1 MPCPRSRHLCVPA
14 RRSTMLRGTALEL
27 RTINRSSATAG
38 AVVGLVRSSMVIAA
52 LAGQGE
58 TRRTAMPCP
67 FAPSFC
73 PSGTHVPCQLP
84 LSCRSPCRPRW
95 NSGCRP
101 SRCVRAGG
109 YRHSDTGRW
118 CGFPHDCMSLEPERR
133 RAPRLRRLRRKACE
147 FRHGAP
153 QFKAWPAMAT
163 RQPPAVRGGRMRVCA
178 PRPAPWPRWHG
189 PCSAGHLER
198 DRRRH
203 RLDADS
209 ARATWIRP

>member
-38 AVVGLVRSSMVIAA
+38 AVVGLVRSSMVLAA
-52 LAGQGE
+52 FADQGGNAPYSHAVPVRPFCLRAGHA
-58 TRRTAMPCP
+58 RAMP
-67 FAPSFC
+67 AAIVMSF
-73 PSGTHVPCQLP
+73 SM
-84 LSCRSPCRPRW
+84 SPTL

-101 SRCVRAGG
+101 PRRVQAGG
-109 YRHSDTGRW
+109 YRHSAKGRW

-133 RAPRLRRLRRKACE
+133 RAPSLRLRPRKTRE
-147 FRHGAP
+147 FRHGTP
-153 QFKAWPAMAT
+153 QFKAWPAMA
-163 RQPPAVRGGRMRVCA
+163 RRPPPAVRGGRMRVCA

-189 PCSAGHLER
+189 PCSAGQLER